1 MIFLGDIHGHFD
13 IIKWLIKTK
22 ISDSNIIQ
30 VGDFGMTNNIALMNK
45 TLIELD
51 KALGL
56 TGNKLY
62 VIRGNHDN
70 PVFWNGT
77 HLYDNIELVPDYDT
91 RVIEDKTVL
100 FVGGALSIDRVERLK
115 MGYPYWVD
123 EKFVLN
129 EAKLKLYR
137 GIDIVV
143 THSAPRF
150 AYPQTI
156 GGVVNDY
163 TANDPT
169 LIQEL
174 GLERFEHTQMYDIL
188 KENNNITDWYYG
200 HFHTNKLTLHEGVS
214 FRVVG
219 VNDTHHLRTEAEYG
233 N

>member
-1 MIFLGDIHGHFD
+1 MGGFD
-13 IIKWLIKTK
+13 HLKWLIKTK
-22 ISDSNIIQ
+22 LSDCNIIQ
-30 VGDFGMTNNIALMNK
+30 VGDFGMSNNIVLMTK
-45 TLIELD
+45 TLIELNELL
-51 KALGL
+51 KKH
-56 TGNKLY
+56 NVILY

-70 PVFWNGT
+70 PAFWNGT
-77 HLYDNIELVPDYDT
+77 HLYSNIELVPDYET

-100 FVGGALSIDRVERLK
+100 FVGGAISIDRVERIK
-115 MGYPYWVD
+115 EGYPYWVD
-123 EKFVLN
+123 ENFVLN

-137 GIDIVV
+137 GIDVVV

-156 GGVVNDY
+156 GGVVNGY

-169 LIQEL
+169 LIHEL
-174 GLERFEHTQMYDIL
+174 GLERFEHTVMYDIL

-200 HFHTNKLTLHEGVS
+200 HFHTNKLTFHEGVQ

-219 VNDTHHLRTEAEYG
+219 VKDTHHLRTEAEYG